1 MKPHRMALLALILA
15 TTILY
20 AQKPGEPSPEP
31 EPEKPVGPV
40 VLRLVAK
47 KTTYALDRG
56 GMTAEAYKRAIADG
70 SVSAPAVDLVLELVN
85 VSKIQQR
92 LRVTGTA
99 TKRTLDLQGKG
110 ITTRTTPIV
119 REKIAIHILQPGEK
133 YEIPLERL
141 TGNSSNTQ
149 SIQTFWTEPGKYT
162 LTATFSTYLYDQ
174 PGRQVAP
181 GGGKGKGKANP
192 NPVFIGKGMGRIT
205 PVTLTSKS
213 IELTVT
219 EKK

>member
-1 MKPHRMALLALILA
+1 MNPRRMALLSLILA
-15 TTILY
+15 ATILY

-56 GMTAEAYKRAIADG
+56 GMTAEAYKKAIADG
-70 SVSAPAVDLVLELVN
+70 SVSAPA
-85 VSKIQQR
+85 
-92 LRVTGTA
+92 
-99 TKRTLDLQGKG
+99 
-110 ITTRTTPIV
+110 
-119 REKIAIHILQPGEK
+119 
-133 YEIPLERL
+133 
-141 TGNSSNTQ
+141 
-149 SIQTFWTEPGKYT
+149 
-162 LTATFSTYLYDQ
+162 TATFSTYLYDQ
-174 PGRQVAP
+174 QALMVAP